1 MGKWKDGDDKSKR
14 QSDGGVE
21 LDSERGRE
29 ERWKCECQRERG
41 RRNDFNV
48 SKDFPITV
56 SDTLHT
62 QLTISPTLTAAQIG

>member
-1 MGKWKDGDDKSKR
+1 MEMIRARDGAMVESSLTVKEGER
-14 QSDGGVE
+14 RGGSVNA
-21 LDSERGRE
+21 
-29 ERWKCECQRERG
+29 RERG